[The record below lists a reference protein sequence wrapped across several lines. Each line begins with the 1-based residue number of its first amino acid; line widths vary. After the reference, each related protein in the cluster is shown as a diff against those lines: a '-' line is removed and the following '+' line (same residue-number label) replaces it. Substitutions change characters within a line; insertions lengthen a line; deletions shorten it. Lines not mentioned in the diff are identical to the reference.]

1 MADCKK
7 CCRVTQKQ
15 MHSKQITIASWVNG
29 LLNLFSDLE
38 IINNSRFINVLKY
51 KII

>member
-7 CCRVTQKQ
+7 CCRVTQKED
-15 MHSKQITIASWVNG
+15 SKQITIASWVNG
-29 LLNLFSDLE
+29 LANLFSDLE